1 MEPEGFVE
9 IARLLPSLAMPVR
22 VIYGERDRILPD
34 VGETMTRV
42 KQDLPQAEVTA
53 LPECGH
59 FLQEEAP
66 DEVGALLARFF
77 AGLTPLRPQ
86 AGAQGGGHLEHRSA
100 GRTAHAD
107 GVRES
112 VDEPRCGADR
122 LTGTP
127 ASPEPPGVLLAL
139 VAQHVEPRDGD
150 MCGWQALQLGGQ
162 HR

>member
-1 MEPEGFVE
+1 LEPEGFAE

-34 VGETMTRV
+34 VRETMTRV

-77 AGLTPLRPQ
+77 AG
-86 AGAQGGGHLEHRSA
+86 
-100 GRTAHAD
+100 
-107 GVRES
+107 
-112 VDEPRCGADR
+112 
-122 LTGTP
+122 
-127 ASPEPPGVLLAL
+127 
-139 VAQHVEPRDGD
+139 
-150 MCGWQALQLGGQ
+150 
-162 HR
+162 